1 MITATLAINP
11 TEARWKSAMAKVLN
25 LFGVLASL
33 VLITSISFEALTN
46 AAFTGDTIYTRI
58 QLGVCLYFL
67 LDFFLL
73 LIVAPNRLR
82 FFARNFVL
90 ILLSVPYAWLID
102 RFSYELSS
110 EALYVIH
117 FLPIVR
123 GGVALAVLVRM
134 VVSNRI
140 SGLFIVYLALFF
152 AISYFQTLIFY
163 VFEAGVNPSVTSYAD
178 ALWWASMTVTTV
190 GSNIIPVTT
199 IGKLATATLAVVGMT
214 TFPIFTAYITALV
227 HNFNDREKKRLQA
240 ANNAAVR
247 A

>member
-1 MITATLAINP
+1 MSTTPATVLP
-11 TEARWKSAMAKVLN
+11 DSRWKRIMAKTLN
-25 LFGVLASL
+25 ILGVLASL
-33 VLITSISFEALTN
+33 VLIISISFEALTH
-46 AAFTGDTIYTRI
+46 AAFTDDTVYTRI

-90 ILLSVPYAWLID
+90 ILLSVPYAWLIH
-102 RFSYELSS
+102 RFTYDLSS
-110 EALYVIH
+110 EALYVVH
-117 FLPIVR
+117 FLPILR

-134 VVSNRI
+134 LVRNRI

-152 AISYFQTLIFY
+152 SISYFQTLIFY
-163 VFEAGVNPSVTSYAD
+163 VFEAGVNPLVKSYAD

-190 GSNIIPVTT
+190 RSNIIPVTT
-199 IGKLATATLAVVGMT
+199 IGKICTAVLAVVGMT

-227 HNFNDREKKRLQA
+227 HNLNDYEKKRVQA
-240 ANNAAVR
+240 
-247 A
+247 